1 MAYRYLKELCDAGLL
16 VPQSGGQYGLGPRII
31 ELERLVALTDPLY
44 LAGRAVLKGRSRE
57 DSAYLLQN
65 LYEDKVLCIYKE
77 GPDVLE
83 HAGRRTV
90 ILRARGQPFP
100 LFQGS
105 GSLALLAFLPH
116 HRIRQTYLRSAQ
128 AIAAAGLGED
138 WAAFRRAL
146 AAIRR
151 RATPSATSRSRRGW
165 AAWPCPF
172 CCLTM
177 ARWWAA
183 WPGAFR
189 SSAWRPTR
197 RSAGR
202 ASWRGW
208 RPRSRASTWRRPGVA
223 PEAESGAG
231 AQRLLVDLVGA
242 GAGQRVQ
249 DLDHRWHLVARQVGL
264 ACASSAAS
272 SALASGRSTTKARM
286 TSPR

>member
-1 MAYRYLKELCDAGLL
+1 M
-16 VPQSGGQYGLGPRII
+16 
-31 ELERLVALTDPLY
+31 
-44 LAGRAVLKGRSRE
+44 
-57 DSAYLLQN
+57 
-65 LYEDKVLCIYKE
+65 LCIYKE

-146 AAIRR
+146 AAIRKAGYAISHEQIAPGLGGVAVPILLPDDGALVGSLAWSFPIER
-151 RATPSATSRSRRGW
+151 MAPDAEIRWARELARVAAEIARG
-165 AAWPCPF
+165 
-172 CCLTM
+172 
-177 ARWWAA
+177 
-183 WPGAFR
+183 
-189 SSAWRPTR
+189 
-197 RSAGR
+197 
-202 ASWRGW
+202 
-208 RPRSRASTWRRPGVA
+208 TWRRPGVA

-264 ACASSAAS
+264 AMRQQRRLVRAGVGPQHHEGADD
-272 SALASGRSTTKARM
+272 LAR
-286 TSPR
+286 

>member
-1 MAYRYLKELCDAGLL
+1 M
-16 VPQSGGQYGLGPRII
+16 
-31 ELERLVALTDPLY
+31 
-44 LAGRAVLKGRSRE
+44 
-57 DSAYLLQN
+57 
-65 LYEDKVLCIYKE
+65 LCIYKE

-90 ILRARGQPFP
+90 ILRARASRFRCSRARARWRCWPSCRIT
-100 LFQGS
+100 GS
-105 GSLALLAFLPH
+105 ARPICAARRPSPRPGLARTGPPSGA
-116 HRIRQTYLRSAQ
+116 RWRRSA
-128 AIAAAGLGED
+128 
-138 WAAFRRAL
+138 
-146 AAIRR
+146 R

-264 ACASSAAS
+264 AMRQQRRLVRAGVGPQHHEGADD
-272 SALASGRSTTKARM
+272 LAR
-286 TSPR
+286 

>member
-1 MAYRYLKELCDAGLL
+1 MSSSLARAFDVLDLFTLETPRLTSEEVSARLGYSRSMAYRYLKELCDAGLL

-65 LYEDKVLCIYKE
+65 LYGTRCCASKE

-128 AIAAAGLGED
+128 AIAAAGLGGLGRLS
-138 WAAFRRAL
+138 ARAGGDPQGGL
-146 AAIRR
+146 RHQP
-151 RATPSATSRSRRGW
+151 RADR
-165 AAWPCPF
+165 
-172 CCLTM
+172 
-177 ARWWAA
+177 
-183 WPGAFR
+183 
-189 SSAWRPTR
+189 
-197 RSAGR
+197 
-202 ASWRGW
+202 
-208 RPRSRASTWRRPGVA
+208 
-223 PEAESGAG
+223 
-231 AQRLLVDLVGA
+231 A
-242 GAGQRVQ
+242 GAGRRGRA
-249 DLDHRWHLVARQVGL
+249 HSVA
-264 ACASSAAS
+264 
-272 SALASGRSTTKARM
+272 
-286 TSPR
+286 

>member
-1 MAYRYLKELCDAGLL
+1 MSSSLARAFDVLDLFTLETSRLTSEEVSARLGYSRSMAYRYLKELCDAGLL

-116 HRIRQTYLRSAQ
+116 HRIRQAYLRSAQ

-146 AAIRR
+146 AAIRK
-151 RATPSATSRSRRGW
+151 AGYAISHEQIAPGLGGVAVPILLPDDGALVGSL
-165 AAWPCPF
+165 AWSFPIERMEPDAE
-172 CCLTM
+172 
-177 ARWWAA
+177 ARWARELARVAA
-183 WPGAFR
+183 EIAR
-189 SSAWRPTR
+189 EYVAQ
-197 RSAGR
+197 AGR
-202 ASWRGW
+202 PA
-208 RPRSRASTWRRPGVA
+208 
-223 PEAESGAG
+223 
-231 AQRLLVDLVGA
+231 
-242 GAGQRVQ
+242 
-249 DLDHRWHLVARQVGL
+249 H
-264 ACASSAAS
+264 
-272 SALASGRSTTKARM
+272 
-286 TSPR
+286 

>member
-1 MAYRYLKELCDAGLL
+1 MSSSLARAFDVLDLFTLETPRLTSEEVSARLGYSRSMAYRYLKELCDAGLL

-90 ILRARGQPFP
+90 ILRARQPFP

-105 GSLALLAFLPH
+105 GSLAPGITSA
-116 HRIRQTYLRSAQ
+116 ICAAQ

-146 AAIRR
+146 AAIRKAGYAISHEQIAPGLGGVAVPILLPDDGALVGSLAWSFPIERMAPDAEIRWARELARVAAEIAREYVAQAGR
-151 RATPSATSRSRRGW
+151 RA
-165 AAWPCPF
+165 
-172 CCLTM
+172 
-177 ARWWAA
+177 
-183 WPGAFR
+183 
-189 SSAWRPTR
+189 
-197 RSAGR
+197 
-202 ASWRGW
+202 
-208 RPRSRASTWRRPGVA
+208 
-223 PEAESGAG
+223 
-231 AQRLLVDLVGA
+231 
-242 GAGQRVQ
+242 
-249 DLDHRWHLVARQVGL
+249 
-264 ACASSAAS
+264 
-272 SALASGRSTTKARM
+272 
-286 TSPR
+286 

>member
-1 MAYRYLKELCDAGLL
+1 M
-16 VPQSGGQYGLGPRII
+16 
-31 ELERLVALTDPLY
+31 
-44 LAGRAVLKGRSRE
+44 LKGRSRE

-146 AAIRR
+146 AAIRKAGYAISHEQIAPGLGGVAVPILLPDDGALVGSGLELSD
-151 RATPSATSRSRRGW
+151 RAHGARRGD
-165 AAWPCPF
+165 P
-172 CCLTM
+172 LG
-177 ARWWAA
+177 ARA
-183 WPGAFR
+183 GAGGGR
-189 SSAWRPTR
+189 DRARVR
-197 RSAGR
+197 GAGR
-202 ASWRGW
+202 ASRL
-208 RPRSRASTWRRPGVA
+208 RRNQARARSAFLST
-223 PEAESGAG
+223 
-231 AQRLLVDLVGA
+231 LLALVQG
-242 GAGQRVQ
+242 
-249 DLDHRWHLVARQVGL
+249 
-264 ACASSAAS
+264 S
-272 SALASGRSTTKARM
+272 ASGISITAGTL
-286 TSPR
+286 